1 MQIKKKKK
9 TKLYLKKIKR
19 LAQEWT
25 AKSASSVLMEQSIGK
40 KGICSPLT
48 LNLPGKPHPQANT
61 VYKVHSLCWSLQVPS
76 QELEGDLPHHR
87 DACSSTCD
95 IHEMYTRGV
104 HLHQL
109 NGFQEGNAASIV
121 IVIFSLKCTVCK
133 SSTTWCRH
141 GYYPAQQVNLFQ
153 ASQGTPR

>member
-1 MQIKKKKK
+1 MCRSKK
-9 TKLYLKKIKR
+9 KLYLKKIKR

-25 AKSASSVLMEQSIGK
+25 AKSASSMLMEQSIRK

-61 VYKVHSLCWSLQVPS
+61 VYEVHSLCWSLQVPS
-76 QELEGDLPHHR
+76 QELEGDLPQHR
-87 DACSSTCD
+87 DCLFPHVWH

-109 NGFQEGNAASIV
+109 NGFQEGNAASVV
-121 IVIFSLKCTVCK
+121 IVIFSLKFTVCK